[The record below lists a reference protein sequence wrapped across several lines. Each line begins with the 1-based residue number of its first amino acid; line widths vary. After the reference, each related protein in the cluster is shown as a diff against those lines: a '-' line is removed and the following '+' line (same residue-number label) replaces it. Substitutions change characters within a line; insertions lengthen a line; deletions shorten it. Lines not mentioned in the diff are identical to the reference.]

1 MRTDGEYPK
10 LKLGFLWHEI
20 QNNFIQFDRGV
31 LYTSK
36 ALLTRP
42 GFTIREFIEGKR
54 IKHYKPIALVLL
66 LATIYVLLYH
76 YFKIDLSDGSS
87 SFMQGVVDGGTKEAN
102 KNNIISYYGKIEK
115 WANTHYS
122 EQALMQIPF
131 FALGTFIFFR
141 KSGYNY
147 AQFFVLITFI
157 TALGLL
163 VRILLFPILLVFK
176 NYQYYLLPVPQL
188 VALIFSLWTCVQFF
202 NTYSKLKVFSLV
214 LLSYLFAFATGS
226 LLLAIS
232 LFVYNFF
239 VAKLF

>member
-1 MRTDGEYPK
+1 M
-10 LKLGFLWHEI
+10 
-20 QNNFIQFDRGV
+20 
-31 LYTSK
+31 
-36 ALLTRP
+36 
-42 GFTIREFIEGKR
+42 
-54 IKHYKPIALVLL
+54 L

-87 SFMQGVVDGGTKEAN
+87 SFMQGVIDGGTKEAN

-147 AQFFVLITFI
+147 VQFFVLITFI

-163 VRILLFPILLVFK
+163 VRT
-176 NYQYYLLPVPQL
+176 YYSRFYLCLKITNIIYCL
-188 VALIFSLWTCVQFF
+188 YRNWLHSFFRFGRTFSFSIHTL
-202 NTYSKLKVFSLV
+202 NSKFLV
-214 LLSYLFAFATGS
+214 LFYYPICLLSRRGVF
-226 LLLAIS
+226 
-232 LFVYNFF
+232 
-239 VAKLF
+239 

>member
-1 MRTDGEYPK
+1 MSPLQTDGEYAK

-76 YFKIDLSDGSS
+76 YFKIDLSDGSRSFVQGLTDGSTAGAKKS
-87 SFMQGVVDGGTKEAN
+87 SAMAN
-102 KNNIISYYGKIEK
+102 YGQIME

-147 AQFFVLITFI
+147 VQFFVLITFI

-163 VRILLFPILLVFK
+163 VRTYYSRFYLCLKITNIIYCLYRNLLHS
-176 NYQYYLLPVPQL
+176 
-188 VALIFSLWTCVQFF
+188 FSRSGRTLSFSIHTP
-202 NTYSKLKVFSLV
+202 NSKF
-214 LLSYLFAFATGS
+214 
-226 LLLAIS
+226 
-232 LFVYNFF
+232 
-239 VAKLF
+239 